1 MDIQLWKK
9 RKKELKLT
17 HDQLAEKSGISRRT
31 IAGIF
36 SGDPTYQSPT
46 LNTIEAIERALGLYT
61 SPQIKKDHVIKDEVE
76 IDDMYPIP
84 LLGRVVAGKPISE
97 QEDLEGYIYVKYR
110 PKEEYFAVH
119 VYGDSMINAGIL
131 DGSIIVCHKQETAES
146 GDIVVAMLNGEQ
158 TVKRFKLIGDTCF
171 LMPENPRYDPIPV
184 TKDDELLILGKVV
197 EMRYSF

>member
-1 MDIQLWKK
+1 MNLELW
-9 RKKELKLT
+9 RRLKKEQHLT
-17 HDQLAEKSGISRRT
+17 FDALAEKSNIPKRT
-31 IAGIF
+31 LEDIF
-36 SGDPTYQSPT
+36 GGKTTDPRSTT
-46 LNTIEAIERALGLYT
+46 VAAIERALGVDK
-61 SPQIKKDHVIKDEVE
+61 IKKDPVIQDEVE

-84 LLGRVVAGKPISE
+84 LLGRVVAGKPINE

-110 PKEEYFAVH
+110 PKDEYFAVH

-131 DGSIIVCHKQETAES
+131 DGSIIICHKQETAEC

-184 TKDDELLILGKVV
+184 TKDDELIILGKVV
-197 EMRYSF
+197 EMRFSF

>member
-1 MDIQLWKK
+1 MDINDINTERK
-9 RKKELKLT
+9 RQHLSVAE
-17 HDQLAEKSGISRRT
+17 LAEKATLPKGTVEKILFGIVKNPRIDT
-31 IAGIF
+31 M
-36 SGDPTYQSPT
+36 Q
-46 LNTIEAIERALGLYT
+46 AIERALGVDK
-61 SPQIKKDHVIKDEVE
+61 IKKDPVIQDEVE

-84 LLGRVVAGKPISE
+84 LLGRVVAGKPINE

-110 PKEEYFAVH
+110 PKDEYFAVH

-131 DGSIIVCHKQETAES
+131 DGSIIICHKQETAEC

-158 TVKRFKLIGDTCF
+158 SVKRFKLIGDTCF

-197 EMRYSF
+197 EMRFSF

>member
-1 MDIQLWKK
+1 MDLSLWK
-9 RKKELKLT
+9 RLKKEQRLT
-17 HDQLAEKSGISRRT
+17 FDALAEKSNIPKRT
-31 IAGIF
+31 LEDIF
-36 SGDPTYQSPT
+36 GGKTTDPRSTT
-46 LNTIEAIERALGLYT
+46 VAAIERALGVDK
-61 SPQIKKDHVIKDEVE
+61 IKKDPVIQDEVE

-84 LLGRVVAGKPISE
+84 LLGRVVAGKPINE

-110 PKEEYFAVH
+110 PKDEYFAVH

-131 DGSIIVCHKQETAES
+131 DGSIIICHKQETAEC

-184 TKDDELLILGKVV
+184 TKDDELIILGKVV
-197 EMRYSF
+197 EMRFSF

>member
-1 MDIQLWKK
+1 MDINDINTERK
-9 RKKELKLT
+9 RQHLSVAE
-17 HDQLAEKSGISRRT
+17 LAEKANLPKGTVEKILFGIVKNPRIDT
-31 IAGIF
+31 M
-36 SGDPTYQSPT
+36 Q
-46 LNTIEAIERALGLYT
+46 AIERALGVDK
-61 SPQIKKDHVIKDEVE
+61 IKKDPVIQDEVE

-84 LLGRVVAGKPISE
+84 LLGRVVAGKPINE

-110 PKEEYFAVH
+110 PKDEYFAVH

-131 DGSIIVCHKQETAES
+131 DGSIIICHKQETAEC

-197 EMRYSF
+197 EMRFSF

>member
-1 MDIQLWKK
+1 MSVE
-9 RKKELKLT
+9 ELAQKAGLP
-17 HDQLAEKSGISRRT
+17 KS
-31 IAGIF
+31 
-36 SGDPTYQSPT
+36 
-46 LNTIEAIERALGLYT
+46 TIEKILFGITKNPRLDTVGALERALGIYT
-61 SPQIKKDHVIKDEVE
+61 SPRIEKDPVIKDEVE

-171 LMPENPRYDPIPV
+171 LLPENPRYDPIPV

>member
-1 MDIQLWKK
+1 MDINDINTERK
-9 RKKELKLT
+9 RQHLSVAE
-17 HDQLAEKSGISRRT
+17 LAEKANLPKGTVEKILFGIVKNPRIDT
-31 IAGIF
+31 M
-36 SGDPTYQSPT
+36 Q
-46 LNTIEAIERALGLYT
+46 AIERALGVDK
-61 SPQIKKDHVIKDEVE
+61 IKKDPVIQDEVE

-84 LLGRVVAGKPISE
+84 LLGRVVAGKPINE

-110 PKEEYFAVH
+110 PKDEYFAVH

-131 DGSIIVCHKQETAES
+131 DGSIIICHKQETAEC

-158 TVKRFKLIGDTCF
+158 TVKRFKLICDTCF

-197 EMRYSF
+197 EMRFSF

>member
-1 MDIQLWKK
+1 MDLTLWKQL
-9 RKKELKLT
+9 KKEQRLT
-17 HDQLAEKSGISRRT
+17 FDALAEKSNIPKRT
-31 IAGIF
+31 LEDIFAGRTT
-36 SGDPTYQSPT
+36 DPRTT
-46 LNTIEAIERALGLYT
+46 TVEAIERALGVDK
-61 SPQIKKDHVIKDEVE
+61 IKKDPVIQDEVE

-84 LLGRVVAGKPISE
+84 LLGRVVAGKPINE

-110 PKEEYFAVH
+110 PKDEYFAVH

-131 DGSIIVCHKQETAES
+131 DGSIIICHKQETAEC

-197 EMRYSF
+197 EMRFSF

>member
-1 MDIQLWKK
+1 MDRLELWRT
-9 RKKELKLT
+9 RKKELGLT
-17 HDQLAEKSGISRRT
+17 NKQIAEKANLPLRT
-31 IAGIF
+31 VEQIMCGTVKAPRL
-36 SGDPTYQSPT
+36 D
-46 LNTIEAIERALGLYT
+46 TIEALERALGIYT
-61 SPQIKKDHVIKDEVE
+61 SPRIEKDPVIKDEVE

-110 PKEEYFAVH
+110 PKDEYFAVH

-131 DGSIIVCHKQETAES
+131 DGSIIVCHMHETAES
-146 GDIVVAMLNGEQ
+146 GHIVVAMPNGEQ

>member
-1 MDIQLWKK
+1 MDIS
-9 RKKELKLT
+9 ELKALKEAKKLSY
-17 HDQLAEKSGISRRT
+17 DDLAELSGIPKTTLTNILLGRT
-31 IAGIF
+31 PNPRI
-36 SGDPTYQSPT
+36 DTMQ
-46 LNTIEAIERALGLYT
+46 AIERALGVDK
-61 SPQIKKDHVIKDEVE
+61 IKKDPVIQDEVE

-84 LLGRVVAGKPISE
+84 LLGRVVAGKPINE

-110 PKEEYFAVH
+110 PKDEYFAVH

-131 DGSIIVCHKQETAES
+131 DGSIIICHKQETAEC

-197 EMRYSF
+197 EMRFSF

>member
-1 MDIQLWKK
+1 MNLELW
-9 RKKELKLT
+9 RRLKKEQHLT
-17 HDQLAEKSGISRRT
+17 FDALAEKSNIPKRT
-31 IAGIF
+31 LEDIF
-36 SGDPTYQSPT
+36 GGKTTDPRSTT
-46 LNTIEAIERALGLYT
+46 VAAIERALCVDK
-61 SPQIKKDHVIKDEVE
+61 IKKDPVIQDEVE

-84 LLGRVVAGKPISE
+84 LLGRVVAGKPINE

-110 PKEEYFAVH
+110 PKDEYFAVH

-131 DGSIIVCHKQETAES
+131 DGSIIICHKQETAEC

-197 EMRYSF
+197 EMRFSF

>member
-1 MDIQLWKK
+1 MNLELW
-9 RKKELKLT
+9 RRLKKEQHLT
-17 HDQLAEKSGISRRT
+17 FDALAEKSNIPKRT
-31 IAGIF
+31 LEDIF
-36 SGDPTYQSPT
+36 GGKTTDPRSTT
-46 LNTIEAIERALGLYT
+46 VAAIERALGVDK
-61 SPQIKKDHVIKDEVE
+61 IKKDPVIQDEVE

-84 LLGRVVAGKPISE
+84 LLGRVVAGKPINE

-110 PKEEYFAVH
+110 PKDEYFAVH

-131 DGSIIVCHKQETAES
+131 DGSIIICHKQETAEC

-197 EMRYSF
+197 EMRFSF

>member
-1 MDIQLWKK
+1 MDLTLWKQL
-9 RKKELKLT
+9 KKEQRLT
-17 HDQLAEKSGISRRT
+17 FDALAEKSNIPKRT
-31 IAGIF
+31 LEDIFAGRTT
-36 SGDPTYQSPT
+36 DPRTT
-46 LNTIEAIERALGLYT
+46 TVEAIERALGVDK
-61 SPQIKKDHVIKDEVE
+61 IKKDPVIQDEVE

-84 LLGRVVAGKPISE
+84 LLGRVVAGKPINE

-110 PKEEYFAVH
+110 PKDEYFAVH

-131 DGSIIVCHKQETAES
+131 DGSIIICHKQETAEC

-184 TKDDELLILGKVV
+184 TKDDELIILGKVV
-197 EMRYSF
+197 EMRFSF

>member
-1 MDIQLWKK
+1 MDLELWKK
-9 RKKELKLT
+9 RRKELGLRY
-17 HDQLAEKSGISRRT
+17 DDLAEKAGVSKRT
-31 IAGIF
+31 IEDIF
-36 SGDPTYQSPT
+36 RGYTTAPRIDTV
-46 LNTIEAIERALGLYT
+46 EAIERALGVDK
-61 SPQIKKDHVIKDEVE
+61 IKKDPVIQDEVE

-84 LLGRVVAGKPISE
+84 LLGRVVAGKPINE

-131 DGSIIVCHKQETAES
+131 DGSIIICHKQETAEC

-197 EMRYSF
+197 EMRFSF

>member
-1 MDIQLWKK
+1 MDIS
-9 RKKELKLT
+9 ELKALKEAKKLSY
-17 HDQLAEKSGISRRT
+17 DDLAELSGIPKTTLTNILLGRT
-31 IAGIF
+31 PNPRI
-36 SGDPTYQSPT
+36 DTMQ
-46 LNTIEAIERALGLYT
+46 AIERALGVDK
-61 SPQIKKDHVIKDEVE
+61 IKKDPVIQDEVE

-84 LLGRVVAGKPISE
+84 LLGRVVAGKPINE

-110 PKEEYFAVH
+110 PKDEYFAVH

-131 DGSIIVCHKQETAES
+131 DGSIIVCHKQETAEN

-184 TKDDELLILGKVV
+184 TKDDELIILGKVV
-197 EMRYSF
+197 EMRFSF

>member
-1 MDIQLWKK
+1 MERLEIWRS
-9 RKKELKLT
+9 RKKELGLT
-17 HDQLAEKSGISRRT
+17 NKQIAEKANLPLRT
-31 IAGIF
+31 VEQIMCG
-36 SGDPTYQSPT
+36 TVKSPR
-46 LNTIEAIERALGLYT
+46 LDSVEAIERALGVDK
-61 SPQIKKDHVIKDEVE
+61 IKKDPVIQDEVE
-76 IDDMYPIP
+76 IDDMYAIP
-84 LLGRVVAGKPISE
+84 LIGRVVAGKPINE

-110 PKEEYFAVH
+110 PKDEYFAVH

-131 DGSIIVCHKQETAES
+131 DGSIIICHKQETAEC

-197 EMRYSF
+197 EMRFSF

>member
-1 MDIQLWKK
+1 MDIS
-9 RKKELKLT
+9 ELKALKEAKKLSY
-17 HDQLAEKSGISRRT
+17 DDLAELSGIPKTTLTNILLGRT
-31 IAGIF
+31 PNPRI
-36 SGDPTYQSPT
+36 DTMQ
-46 LNTIEAIERALGLYT
+46 AIEHALGVDK
-61 SPQIKKDHVIKDEVE
+61 IKKDPVIQDEVE

-84 LLGRVVAGKPISE
+84 LLGRVVAGKPINE

-110 PKEEYFAVH
+110 PKDEYFAVH

-131 DGSIIVCHKQETAES
+131 DGSIIICHKQETAEC

-184 TKDDELLILGKVV
+184 TKDDELIILGKVV
-197 EMRYSF
+197 EMRFSF

>member
-1 MDIQLWKK
+1 MERLEIWRS
-9 RKKELKLT
+9 RKKELGLT
-17 HDQLAEKSGISRRT
+17 NKQIAEKANLPLRT
-31 IAGIF
+31 VEQIMCG
-36 SGDPTYQSPT
+36 TVKSPR
-46 LNTIEAIERALGLYT
+46 LDSVEAIERALGVDK
-61 SPQIKKDHVIKDEVE
+61 IKKDPVIQDEVE
-76 IDDMYPIP
+76 IDDMYAIP
-84 LLGRVVAGKPISE
+84 LIGRVVAGKPINE

-131 DGSIIVCHKQETAES
+131 DGSIIICHKQETAEC

-197 EMRYSF
+197 EMRFSF

>member
-1 MDIQLWKK
+1 MDLELWKK
-9 RKKELKLT
+9 RRKELGLRY
-17 HDQLAEKSGISRRT
+17 DDLAEKAGVSKRT
-31 IAGIF
+31 IEDIF
-36 SGDPTYQSPT
+36 RGYTTAPRIDTV
-46 LNTIEAIERALGLYT
+46 EAIERALGVDK
-61 SPQIKKDHVIKDEVE
+61 IKKDPVIQDEVE

-84 LLGRVVAGKPISE
+84 LLGRVVAGKPINE

-131 DGSIIVCHKQETAES
+131 DGSIIICHKQETAES

-158 TVKRFKLIGDTCF
+158 TVKRFKLISDTCF

-197 EMRYSF
+197 EMRFAF

>member
-1 MDIQLWKK
+1 MDLSLWK
-9 RKKELKLT
+9 RLKKEQRLT
-17 HDQLAEKSGISRRT
+17 FDALAEKSNIPKRT
-31 IAGIF
+31 LEDIF
-36 SGDPTYQSPT
+36 GGKTTDPRSTT
-46 LNTIEAIERALGLYT
+46 VAAIERALGVDK
-61 SPQIKKDHVIKDEVE
+61 IKKDPVIQDEVE

-84 LLGRVVAGKPISE
+84 LLGRVVAGKPINE

-110 PKEEYFAVH
+110 PKDEYFAVH

-131 DGSIIVCHKQETAES
+131 DGSIIICHKQETAEC

-197 EMRYSF
+197 EMRFSF

>member
-1 MDIQLWKK
+1 MNLELWK
-9 RKKELKLT
+9 RLKKEQHLT
-17 HDQLAEKSGISRRT
+17 FDALAEKSNIPKRT
-31 IAGIF
+31 LEDIF
-36 SGDPTYQSPT
+36 GGKTTDPRSTT
-46 LNTIEAIERALGLYT
+46 VAAIERALGVDK
-61 SPQIKKDHVIKDEVE
+61 IKKDPVIQDEVE

-84 LLGRVVAGKPISE
+84 LLGRVVAGKPINE

-110 PKEEYFAVH
+110 PKDEYFAVH

-131 DGSIIVCHKQETAES
+131 DGSIIICHKQETAEC

-197 EMRYSF
+197 EMRFSF